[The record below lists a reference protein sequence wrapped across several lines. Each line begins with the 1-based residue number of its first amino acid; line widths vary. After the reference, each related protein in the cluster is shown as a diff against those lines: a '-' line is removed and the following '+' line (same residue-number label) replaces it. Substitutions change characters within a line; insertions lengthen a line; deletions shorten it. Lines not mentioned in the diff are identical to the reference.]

1 MPQDSLRASATA
13 LPDDQHLRRR
23 LAAAAERI
31 IAALDALDE
40 PDRIAKTATIK
51 NGTMLIPASA
61 TMMDII
67 EQHVGEPSL
76 GATIDHDQRKA
87 WNAGRGFLTING
99 EV

>member
-31 IAALDALDE
+31 IAVLDALDE
-40 PDRIAKTATIK
+40 ADRIAKTATIK
-51 NGTMLIPASA
+51 NGTMLISASA
-61 TMMDII
+61 TMMDI
-67 EQHVGEPSL
+67 SSSMS
-76 GATIDHDQRKA
+76 ASRASSTIDHDQRKA